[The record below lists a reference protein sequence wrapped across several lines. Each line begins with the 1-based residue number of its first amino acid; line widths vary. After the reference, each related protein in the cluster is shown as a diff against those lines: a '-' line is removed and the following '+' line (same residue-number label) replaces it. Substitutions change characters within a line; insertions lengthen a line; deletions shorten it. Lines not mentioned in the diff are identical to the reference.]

1 MHPTSKR
8 RRIAALAVAA
18 AATMTVLTAAPQAQG
33 QTVGALRTGEN
44 TRVGNPGA
52 SRVRDVPGLASNPAD
67 PSNVVQVEQDDLA
80 FNCNANVST
89 NGGATWTGGSL
100 IPPAGFPPPNSPL
113 TNASCQSFEG
123 SVAWGS
129 GNNVYTTMSSRR
141 NENQGN
147 SVIVFRS
154 RDRGFTWSPVGQNGG
169 VAMNTTTAL
178 PSYSGPELAVC
189 PAGRPGCLPNAD
201 RVYVMAQASV
211 AIPTTAPPPA
221 TTNFARVY
229 VSRSDDFGDN
239 WTPAPVEISGAV
251 NLASSNPCNASTTC
265 ISRAEPSAPV
275 ITRDGWVA
283 VSYRLPDPNPPSPQL
298 SAVTSTIQVARS
310 LDNGATW
317 TRTSVTPVRGYV
329 DEASSRFNGS
339 NFPRMTGDPRN
350 PNLYLV
356 YMEGPPPGGR
366 QDHFIHP
373 DVDTMFTRST
383 DGGATWSAPKRI
395 NDDPAGNGATATG
408 PAQRHPK
415 ASVAPDG
422 RVDVVWQDRRHG
434 YRSPTHS
441 HLGNGEARFGDT
453 YFTYSTDYGVTFAPN
468 RRVSDKSQNLDVG
481 YDHYGQEYWSW
492 GPTLVELGND
502 EILFAWMDS
511 REGNFDNE
519 NVDIYLGKLNVRA
532 PDTIPVQ
539 RLPETSRSSLSVN
552 LSKYAYTGGPQAVL
566 NIGFTN
572 RAVTRLVVVN
582 EGDALGALA
591 GSVLSRAHLGSLL
604 VSPATGLPADVKAEV
619 TRMAPLGAFVIGGE
633 SALTPAVV
641 TNLVSAGVPADEIV
655 RYAGSPAEVAKA
667 IAVGIDRRTP
677 EEKAAGVPAFDAAV
691 IVNPA
696 SQEAFAAAGMAA
708 SLRMP
713 ILFTDGRDG
722 VPAATREAL
731 SALNI
736 ATALVVG
743 NSGVISDAVAASL
756 PGPKRLGGADLAA
769 VNRSVL
775 SESAARRL
783 PLNIVHVA
791 DSNQPIDAALSAAA
805 IARTGGLQVITPG
818 ADTAAANQL
827 LDGVG
832 LRPGID
838 RLVVARSLPALSGPG
853 YRLVARDGGIFAFGG
868 AGFFGSTG
876 AMRLAQ
882 PMVGMANTPS
892 NLGYWTV
899 AGDGGVFAFGDAK
912 FRGSTGALKL
922 AQPMVGMAPTPS
934 GNGYWLVAKDG
945 GIFAFGDAR
954 FFGSTGGT
962 RLAQPIVG
970 MASTPSGKGYW
981 LVASDGGVFAFGDA
995 AFKGSTGAIKLAQPV
1010 VGIASTP
1017 SGNGYWTVASDGGI
1031 FAFGDAAFKG
1041 STGAIKL
1048 AQPVVGLDATPS
1060 GGGYL
1065 LTASDGGVFAFGD
1078 ARFAGSTGG
1087 LRLNQPVVSLSAG
1100 GS

>member
-8 RRIAALAVAA
+8 RRIAALAAAA

-33 QTVGALRTGEN
+33 QTVGDLRTGEN
-44 TRVGNPGA
+44 YRLGNPPATRG
-52 SRVRDVPGLASNPAD
+52 RDVPGLAVNPAD
-67 PSNVVQVEQDDLA
+67 SRHIVEVEQDILA
-80 FNCNANVST
+80 GNCVSNVSID
-89 NGGATWTGGSL
+89 GGATWVGGPL
-100 IPPAGFPPPNSPL
+100 VPPAGFPPPYTPL
-113 TNASCQSFEG
+113 PLHSCSASAGAQFEG
-123 SVAWGS
+123 SVAFGT
-129 GNNVYTTMSSRR
+129 GQNVYVAYSSGRTATD
-141 NENQGN
+141 GL
-147 SVIVFRS
+147 SVIVARS
-154 RDRGFTWSPVGQNGG
+154 SDGGRTYAPV
-169 VAMNTTTAL
+169 VAMNNPGAAN
-178 PSYSGPELAVC
+178 PNYVRSRLAVHRG
-189 PAGRPGCLPNAD
+189 AGAGGAD
-201 RVYVMAQASV
+201 RIYVSAQANVS
-211 AIPTTAPPPA
+211 IGGN
-221 TTNFARVY
+221 NFGRVY
-229 VSRSDDFGDN
+229 VSVSNDGGAT
-239 WTPAPVEISGAV
+239 WGLPVEITAGGTTAPAAQTRNETSGPVV
-251 NLASSNPCNASTTC
+251 NG
-265 ISRAEPSAPV
+265 
-275 ITRDGWVA
+275 DGTVSVA
-283 VSYRLPDPNPPSPQL
+283 YRETDPNPPAPGL
-298 SAVTSTIQVARS
+298 SSVTGVIKVAK
-310 LDNGATW
+310 AAYPATTW
-317 TRTSVTPVRGYV
+317 TQTPVTVARGYV
-329 DEASSRFNGS
+329 DEADSRFNGS
-339 NFPRMTGDPRN
+339 NFPKMAGN
-350 PNLYLV
+350 PANNSLYIT

-373 DVDTMFTRST
+373 DVDVMFTRST
-383 DGGATWSAPKRI
+383 NGGASWSAPKRV
-395 NDDPAGNGATATG
+395 NDDPPGTGATARG
-408 PAQRHPK
+408 PAQRHPRV
-415 ASVAPDG
+415 SVAPDG

-441 HLGNGEARFGDT
+441 HLGNGEARMGDT
-453 YFTYSTDYGVTFAPN
+453 YFAYSIDGGQTFSKN
-468 RRVSDKSQNLDVG
+468 RRVSDKSQNLDIG
-481 YDHYGQEYWSW
+481 YDHYGQAYWSW
-492 GPTLVELGND
+492 GPALAEMGNG
-502 EILFAWMDS
+502 EILFAWEDS
-511 REGNFDNE
+511 REGNLDNE
-519 NVDIYLGKLNVRA
+519 NGDIYLAKLNVQA

-552 LSKYAYTGGPQAVL
+552 LSKYAYTGGAQAVL

-572 RAVTRLVVVN
+572 RPVTRPVIVN
-582 EGDALGALA
+582 EGDSLGALA
-591 GSVLSRAHLGSLL
+591 GAVLSRAHLGPLL
-604 VSPATGLPADVKAEV
+604 ATPATGLTAEVKAEV
-619 TRMAPLGAFVIGGE
+619 TRMGPIGAFVIGGE
-633 SALTPAVV
+633 SAVSPAVV

-667 IAVGIDRRTP
+667 IAIGIDRRTP
-677 EEKAAGVPAFDAAV
+677 EEKAAGVPSFDAAV

-743 NSGVISDAVAASL
+743 NSGVISDAVLASL

-775 SESAARRL
+775 SESVARRL
-783 PLNIVHVA
+783 PVNIVHVA
-791 DSNQPIDAALSAAA
+791 DSNQPFDAALSAAA
-805 IARTGGLQVITPG
+805 VARTGGLQVITPG
-818 ADTAAANQL
+818 ADTTAANQV

-832 LRPGID
+832 LRPGVD

-922 AQPMVGMAPTPS
+922 AQPVVGMAPTPS

-945 GIFAFGDAR
+945 GVFAFGDAR

-995 AFKGSTGAIKLAQPV
+995 AFKGSTGAIKLVQPV

-1048 AQPVVGLDATPS
+1048 AQPVVGMDATSS